1 MFHLLNHVFYIM
13 MTFNSNYQN
22 DVYTSCKHF
31 FFLLEKNKSYSLAL
45 LAVNYK
51 THLFSPSELYNT

>member
-13 MTFNSNYQN
+13 MNFNSNYQN
-22 DVYTSCKHF
+22 DVYKRCKHL

-51 THLFSPSELYNT
+51 IHLFSPSELYNT

>member
-13 MTFNSNYQN
+13 MDFNSNYQN
-22 DVYTSCKHF
+22 DVYTSCGY

-51 THLFSPSELYNT
+51 IHLFSPSELYNT